1 MRNCVL
7 IDHCDLS
14 ACTCCQLIWVIIR
27 AALYCSTFK
36 DVYCGSSSSS
46 CATTTSTTRCF
57 SCLVSSCFSS
67 LSLCLCTTT
76 TLFCCGNCKLTCHV
90 WVNNA
95 MVRYSLSSLTPCSS
109 TAVDCSPPLTMPVS
123 NNCAEFGS

>member
-36 DVYCGSSSSS
+36 DVYCGSTSSSGT
-46 CATTTSTTRCF
+46 ATTASTTCCF
-57 SCLVSSCFSS
+57 SCLVSSSS
-67 LSLCLCTTT
+67 SPSLCLCTTTTT
-76 TLFCCGNCKLTCHV
+76 TLFCCGNCKLSCHI

-95 MVRYSLSSLTPCSS
+95 MVRYS
-109 TAVDCSPPLTMPVS
+109 
-123 NNCAEFGS
+123 